1 MKTIHTF
8 VATLALASSAAILC
22 AGMGFGFGA
31 SNASKSGP

>member
-1 MKTIHTF
+1 MKNIHTF
-8 VATLALASSAAILC
+8 VAILVLAFSATILC